1 MKRFPIQKVDTDL
14 YIKGLSGPLVFRA
27 LYGILIALGVFV
39 ALYLL
44 IGPLTAVLISVPP
57 LFIHL
62 LWLGKIQKNPGPRGY
77 AKRKMA
83 AKLPQFIRVKRRL
96 EM

>member
-1 MKRFPIQKVDTDL
+1 MERFTIQKVDTDL

-27 LYGILIALGVFV
+27 LYGILIALGVFI

-44 IGPLTAVLISVPP
+44 IGPLTAVLVSVPP

-62 LWLGKIQKNPGPRGY
+62 LRLGKIQKSQGPKGY
-77 AKRKMA
+77 AKMKMA
-83 AKLPQFIRVKRRL
+83 GKLPHFIRIKRRL
-96 EM
+96 KL